1 MTTKIHASCDAL
13 GNPTG
18 FHLTP
23 GQVHDLAG
31 ADRLLPTLLE
41 TIQAFLGDKAY
52 DAQARVLDLLA
63 KAGVKI
69 VIPPKSTRTEPREY
83 DQELYKARHLI
94 ENFFAKLKQYRAI
107 ATRYDKRAANFLG
120 AIYLAASVIWLN

>member
-1 MTTKIHASCDAL
+1 LTTTIQASCDAL

-23 GQVHDLAG
+23 GQAHDLEG
-31 ADRLLPTLLE
+31 ADRLLPNLLE

-63 KAGVKI
+63 KAGVNI
-69 VIPPKSTRTEPREY
+69 VIPPKSTRTEQREY
-83 DQELYKARHLI
+83 DQDL
-94 ENFFAKLKQYRAI
+94 
-107 ATRYDKRAANFLG
+107 
-120 AIYLAASVIWLN
+120 